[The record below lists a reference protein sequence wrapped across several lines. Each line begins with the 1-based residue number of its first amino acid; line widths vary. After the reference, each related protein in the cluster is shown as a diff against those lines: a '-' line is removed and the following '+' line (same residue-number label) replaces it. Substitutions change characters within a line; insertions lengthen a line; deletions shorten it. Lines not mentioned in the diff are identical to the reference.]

1 MSRNFASKLAFSVIV
16 AAALV
21 AGFVVFNNY
30 KSTSSIATS
39 TPQTTSSTTPTL
51 ITPDYTQPIVFSG
64 NLSADIKA
72 QLTAQ
77 HTALQQE
84 IKTNPLNMHA
94 WLSLGS
100 VYKIGGDYE
109 HAVMAWNF
117 IIDVIPSIPAPY
129 SNLGDLYMNALKDYP
144 KAESNYK
151 KVIELT
157 PKAVDAYY
165 SLYMMYANVYK
176 TDTVEARKILE
187 LGLKNNPGNSQLTEL
202 LAEYNKT
209 HAK

>member
-1 MSRNFASKLAFSVIV
+1 MSRNFAFKLALSVII

-30 KSTSSIATS
+30 KNAPSVATT
-39 TPQTTSSTTPTL
+39 TPQTASSTPTL
-51 ITPDYTQPIVFSG
+51 VTPDYNQPIAFSG
-64 NLSADIKA
+64 NLSADIKT
-72 QLTAQ
+72 QLNQQLA
-77 HTALQQE
+77 AIQQE

-109 HAVMAWNF
+109 HAIMAWNF
-117 IIDVIPSIPAPY
+117 ITEVASSIPAPY

-144 KAESNYK
+144 KAEENYK

-157 PKAVDAYY
+157 PKAIDAYY
-165 SLYMMYANVYK
+165 SLHVLYANLYK
-176 TDTVEARKILE
+176 TNTTAARDILE
-187 LGLKNNPGNSQLTEL
+187 LGLKNNPKDQTLTEL

-209 HAK
+209 HAQ